1 MPIYDI
7 FETKEP
13 EQLASPSEPFNHPK
27 DRFFSSLT
35 ARLLFFVLL
44 LGDIAWGAYSLGK
57 LLIFGPLHLLTFSR
71 MPFLGRICGKSW
83 TGLKRSG
90 ICGLSLLIALF
101 SPALGIM
108 IACTYFLMY
117 DKMGIQ
123 EVVPRSLQDQFQEF
137 LK

>member
-7 FETKEP
+7 FETEKEQAQP
-13 EQLASPSEPFNHPK
+13 ENRSRGSL
-27 DRFFSSLT
+27 FSSLA

-44 LGDIAWGAYSLGK
+44 LGDIAWALYSLAMC
-57 LLIFGPLHLLTFSR
+57 LIFGPLNLLTFGKIA
-71 MPFLGRICGKSW
+71 MLGRMQAKHWIN
-83 TGLKRSG
+83 LKRSG
-90 ICGLSLLIALF
+90 ICGLSLVIALF

-117 DKMGIQ
+117 DKNGIQ
-123 EVVPRSLQDQFQEF
+123 EVVPRSLQDQFQDF